1 MATLRA
7 KSEKFKPVAQRPRG
21 QHGHSINL
29 GYCRQAGGARDHHT
43 GTAGLALGCCR
54 QAGQAR
60 DRHTDTG
67 SLPAAVVGKQVA
79 HISGGAKADVRETF
93 PGEHGHMRKTFTGQH
108 GHSSSF
114 QLFSHV
120 NPHY

>member
-7 KSEKFKPVAQRPRG
+7 KSGKFKSVAQRPRG
-21 QHGHSINL
+21 QHGHSFNL

-43 GTAGLALGCCR
+43 DTARLALGYCR

-60 DRHTDTG
+60 DHHTDTG
-67 SLPAAVVGKQVA
+67 PLSAAVVGKQVA

-93 PGEHGHMRKTFTGQH
+93 PGEHGHMRKTF
-108 GHSSSF
+108 
-114 QLFSHV
+114 
-120 NPHY
+120 PR